1 MKLNE
6 KKNMRDTRNNTAPVL
21 EPEAILR
28 PEADLHC
35 TFCFA
40 LMLKFTSRSSG
51 PVSAKLMALQLR
63 KSAAGFPA
71 IYRMSEST
79 KANKKRNRGEAR
91 LPGIA
96 VTVTV
101 FVHCE
106 KRAFGIHLG
115 LQ

>member
-1 MKLNE
+1 MC
-6 KKNMRDTRNNTAPVL
+6 DTGNTTAPDL

-35 TFCFA
+35 TSCFA
-40 LMLKFTSRSSG
+40 LLLKFTSRSSG

-63 KSAAGFPA
+63 KSAAGFAA
-71 IYRMSEST
+71 IYRMSEAT

-96 VTVTV
+96 VTV
-101 FVHCE
+101 FVHGE